1 MQLTPLKLLKLSEC
15 LSFDQFPD
23 TLHFKAEKKEA
34 FVPPSVVISQN
45 ALNALPLPSGSIQY
59 SPSPVESP
67 ACMMCLQDLA
77 ALVETDPKKAMG
89 KKLSKT

>member
-1 MQLTPLKLLKLSEC
+1 MKCKPLKLLILYC
-15 LSFDQFPD
+15 LAFPGE
-23 TLHFKAEKKEA
+23 LHSITKKEP

-45 ALNALPLPSGSIQY
+45 ALNELPLPSGSIQY

-67 ACMMCLQDLA
+67 AIMMCLQDLA

-89 KKLSKT
+89 KKLLKT

>member
-1 MQLTPLKLLKLSEC
+1 MKCKPLKLLILYC
-15 LSFDQFPD
+15 LAFPGE
-23 TLHFKAEKKEA
+23 LHSITKKKEP

-45 ALNALPLPSGSIQY
+45 ALNELPLPSGSIQY

-67 ACMMCLQDLA
+67 AVMMCLQDLA

-89 KKLSKT
+89 KKLPKT